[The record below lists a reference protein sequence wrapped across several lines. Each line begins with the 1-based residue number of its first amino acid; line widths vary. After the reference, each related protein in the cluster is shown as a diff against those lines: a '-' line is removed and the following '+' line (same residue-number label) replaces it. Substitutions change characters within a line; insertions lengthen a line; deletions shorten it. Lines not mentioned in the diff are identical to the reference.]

1 MSLAFFKPQAVRPGD
16 TVAVVAPAGP
26 FDRASFEAGLAVI
39 SGRYAPRY
47 DEGILSRQRY
57 LAGDDDR
64 RFSELVAAL
73 TDPEVKA
80 VFCARGGYGAMRLLP
95 RLAAWG
101 AEHGLAARERLEDD
115 GGRNAGTQD
124 PERRSA
130 GRVIVPKPLIGFS
143 DMTALHLWLHGYGIA
158 SIHAPVLTQLG
169 RMSPENPRRLFSL
182 LESGSPAA
190 PLVGTATYV
199 PGTVEGPLL
208 GGNLSVFTRLLGTP
222 FMPSLEGAVLLLE
235 DLSEQPYRLD
245 RMWMH
250 LELAG
255 VFRQVRGIVL
265 GQFLGCEPRDGG
277 YTAAEVLRDLAIATG
292 VPCAAGFPIGH
303 GDVNEA
309 VGLGVRVRL
318 EAGRGEAPRVTFL
331 EAAAGA
337 GAGTVVGG

>member
-1 MSLAFFKPQAVRPGD
+1 MSPLPSFQKFQAVRPGD

-26 FDRASFEAGLAVI
+26 FDRAAFETGLAMI
-39 SGRYAPRY
+39 SGRYAVRY
-47 DEGILSRQRY
+47 DESILSRQRY

-64 RFSELVAAL
+64 RFKELVTAL
-73 TDPEVKA
+73 ADPDVKA

-95 RLAAWG
+95 RLAAWAG
-101 AEHGLAARERLEDD
+101 KHTGRLIAA
-115 GGRNAGTQD
+115 
-124 PERRSA
+124 
-130 GRVIVPKPLIGFS
+130 KPLIGFS
-143 DMTALHLWLHGYGIA
+143 DITALHLWLQSNGLA

-169 RMSPENPRRLFSL
+169 RLPAENPRRLFSL
-182 LESGSPAA
+182 LESSAPASP
-190 PLVGTATYV
+190 LEGTDTYV
-199 PGTVEGPLL
+199 EGTVEGPLL

-277 YTAAEVLRDLAIATG
+277 YTAAEVLRDLAVATG
-292 VPCAAGFPIGH
+292 LPCAAGFPIGH
-303 GDVNEA
+303 GDVNEP
-309 VGLGVRVRL
+309 VGLGMRVRL
-318 EAGRGEAPRVTFL
+318 EAGERRVTFL
-331 EAAAGA
+331 EAAVRIGLD
-337 GAGTVVGG
+337 